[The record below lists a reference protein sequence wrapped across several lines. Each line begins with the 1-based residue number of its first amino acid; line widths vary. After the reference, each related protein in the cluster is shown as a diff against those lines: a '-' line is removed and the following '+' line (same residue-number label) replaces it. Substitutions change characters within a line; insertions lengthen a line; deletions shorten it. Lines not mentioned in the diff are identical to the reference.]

1 MFDTKELYNGDY
13 AANAPDL
20 VVGYGEGYRAS
31 WQTALGGAPRETIVD
46 NLKKWSGDHL
56 IDPEL
61 VPGIFLSNRK
71 FADPKAGNRGYALID
86 IAPTIL
92 SVF

>member
-1 MFDTKELYNGDY
+1 
-13 AANAPDL
+13 
-20 VVGYGEGYRAS
+20 
-31 WQTALGGAPRETIVD
+31 
-46 NLKKWSGDHL
+46 KKWSGDHL

-92 SVF
+92 SVFGLEDRGMDGKAIDFKKG